1 MKASTFLVGL
11 GAGLL
16 AGSATVLFST
26 PQSGTEM
33 RTNVKNVSADWK
45 DKLSEVKFQLS
56 DLKQSISKLTKES
69 KTQVPQTIDE
79 LKKSVQK
86 WQTETAPIQENLQNE
101 IASIQMAMEEL
112 EKSLAK
118 HQKIQTQLH
127 E

>member
-16 AGSATVLFST
+16 AGSAAVLFST

-33 RTNVKNVSADWK
+33 RTNVKNVSTDWK

-56 DLKQSISKLTKES
+56 DLKQSISNLTKES

-86 WQTETAPIQENLQNE
+86 WQTETSPIQENLQNE

-118 HQKIQTQLH
+118 HQKDPNPTT
-127 E
+127 